1 MPGLLPGLGAAMER
15 AHARRPVPEPRDCTA
30 GPKPCRIVP
39 SGAILYTLHCTL
51 TMGEAVLCCA
61 TVCTLLCSAMLSG
74 VVSRCVFTELYCT
87 VLRQTLLCTVLNL
100 VLAWAYST

>member
-1 MPGLLPGLGAAMER
+1 MCPGYYLGSGPPWKGRTPGGPFPSLATAPLGPNRVAL
-15 AHARRPVPEPRDCTA
+15 
-30 GPKPCRIVP
+30 CRQ
-39 SGAILYTLHCTL
+39 AQYCTLHCTL

-87 VLRQTLLCTVLNL
+87 VLR
-100 VLAWAYST
+100 